1 MGIQQEVG
9 KAPIFLEN
17 AVLSLKFL
25 QAGQNV
31 LPQKVEA
38 GHFDL
43 SRQDIKLRQD
53 IRTLEA
59 GLSCLGDIVLP
70 RSDKTDV

>member
-1 MGIQQEVG
+1 MVSL
-9 KAPIFLEN
+9 PILSSLFDLN
-17 AVLSLKFL
+17 VPPVYYSALSLKFS
-25 QAGQNV
+25 QEGQNV

-53 IRTLEA
+53 I
-59 GLSCLGDIVLP
+59 
-70 RSDKTDV
+70 